1 MLPHSPIPTTVEATA
16 RSAHRPAERLQ
27 CTVGQPN
34 RYATHKAQTAP
45 DALPQGSESIF
56 EPAIKDILAILS
68 DNANP
73 A

>member
-1 MLPHSPIPTTVEATA
+1 MLPHSPTPTTVEATA

-34 RYATHKAQTAP
+34 RYAMHKAQAAP
-45 DALPQGSESIF
+45 DALPEGSKSIF
-56 EPAIKDILAILS
+56 NHAIKYILAILS